1 MSWLVTFDILGS
13 CPWFIAPYASK
24 DLSYASIYTSRERL
38 GMSLYVQRDNS
49 LLIHFLEY
57 LAFRTLWSKL
67 LQSDLRMLHLAC
79 PAMPMILNLYCILS
93 HLGIQFRS
101 AGYVYILNSL
111 QPDDARFGFNIY
123 YNIFPAI
130 YLLGYR

>member
-1 MSWLVTFDILGS
+1 
-13 CPWFIAPYASK
+13 
-24 DLSYASIYTSRERL
+24 
-38 GMSLYVQRDNS
+38 MSLYVQRDNS
-49 LLIHFLEY
+49 LLIHFLE
-57 LAFRTLWSKL
+57 